1 MGLPKSF
8 PCSVT
13 GWEHSWEMCRDQMWS
28 WIQRGSIWAISQP
41 CSQWQEVWSV
51 YFHGHHSV
59 QNQNKFWVLLGVHAR
74 AFPVAQPVKNPPAMQ
89 EIRVWSLDREDPLEK
104 GKATYSSSSVYS
116 CDLFLIS
123 SAAARSLPFLS
134 FIMKNYTKKVL
145 MTGITT
151 MVWSLI

>member
-1 MGLPKSF
+1 MLSHWLGTLMGNVP
-8 PCSVT
+8 
-13 GWEHSWEMCRDQMWS
+13 WDQMWS

-74 AFPVAQPVKNPPAMQ
+74 AFLVAQPVKNPPAMQ
-89 EIRVWSLDREDPLEK
+89 EIWVWSLDQEDRLEK

-116 CDLFLIS
+116 YDLFLIS
-123 SAAARSLPFLS
+123 TTSARSLPFLS

-145 MTGITT
+145 MTGINT
-151 MVWSLI
+151 MVWSLT